1 MKKIGLCLSVAF
13 LLLFLVGDAEGEN
26 FASVP
31 LFITGESEGSL
42 SIDSPSGSNVETV
55 AIASN
60 EQDQQG
66 VFKELGRWSTGSLDV
81 NSKFID
87 VSVDEVP
94 LAPTEEVIVIVGT
107 VVSTSKSVTVME
119 AEFPASSTTIILI
132 LLYVPSANAA
142 ELDKVKVVSEL
153 ALIVVG
159 EIVKLSPPLLY
170 VAEMVPASS
179 D

>member
-81 NSKFID
+81 SSNLSGD
-87 VSVDEVP
+87 WSGNTWVSSNRD
-94 LAPTEEVIVIVGT
+94 AT
-107 VVSTSKSVTVME
+107 VNIRY
-119 AEFPASSTTIILI
+119 TIIQDDNNLAAFEFTDLVAAGDTI
-132 LLYVPSANAA
+132 EITGSSEMPNTLLR
-142 ELDKVKVVSEL
+142 
-153 ALIVVG
+153 
-159 EIVKLSPPLLY
+159 
-170 VAEMVPASS
+170 
-179 D
+179 